1 MNGYVD
7 SEAAKLGLR
16 KTVQFCSLLITN
28 GGDVQDM
35 RSRKRKKREVYQ
47 RAPRNSCPCGTKFQR
62 KLKKEVLDFIRFVFP
77 MLILYVLFFILPLF
91 QTIGYSFTN
100 YNGINPNK
108 EFTGL
113 SNYADI
119 LKDEL
124 FYNAMGFTVKSAV
137 LLIVLA
143 NIAGFLFALALNRKI
158 KSRNVLRAIIFCPFI
173 FNNVTVGFIWQFL
186 LGRFMTDLYP
196 LTGWGIFNTG
206 WLSDERLVLYSAAAV
221 KLWQCIGYFMVIY
234 LAGLQLLPQD
244 PVEAAVIDG
253 CSGAKMIRY
262 ITLPLMK
269 PTIFVCLFLSV
280 TESLNMFPLLMSL
293 TNGGPGHASENIAL
307 YIYNEAFKS
316 HRMGYASA
324 LAVVLTIVMAV
335 IAGLQMRLTKE
346 ED

>member
-1 MNGYVD
+1 
-7 SEAAKLGLR
+7 
-16 KTVQFCSLLITN
+16 
-28 GGDVQDM
+28 
-35 RSRKRKKREVYQ
+35 
-47 RAPRNSCPCGTKFQR
+47 
-62 KLKKEVLDFIRFVFP
+62 
-77 MLILYVLFFILPLF
+77 
-91 QTIGYSFTN
+91 
-100 YNGINPNK
+100 
-108 EFTGL
+108 
-113 SNYADI
+113 
-119 LKDEL
+119 
-124 FYNAMGFTVKSAV
+124 MGFTVKSAV

-280 TESLNMFPLLMSL
+280 TESLNMFPLLMRL